1 MNVVI
6 DASAAVG
13 LVLALPGTEI
23 FTPLLEQ
30 AVLVT
35 APDLYIA
42 EVGNAIWK
50 YRKADLLPMER
61 CELLLEQVVSLP
73 DRIESSSALYL
84 EAFALACRHLHP
96 VYDALYLILARRTNA
111 TILTMDRRLAALA
124 GQLEIK
130 VIIPSRNIP
139 ET

>member
-13 LVLALPGTEI
+13 LVLAFPDTEI

-30 AVLVT
+30 AALVT

-42 EVGNAIWK
+42 EVSNAIWK
-50 YRKADLLPMER
+50 YRKADFLPMER
-61 CELLLEQVVSLP
+61 CELRLEQAVSLP
-73 DRIESSSALYL
+73 DRIESSSALYQ

-96 VYDALYLILARRTNA
+96 VYDAIYLILARRTNA
-111 TILTMDRRLAALA
+111 TILTMDRRLAVLA
-124 GQLEIK
+124 AQLEIK
-130 VIIPSRNIP
+130 VIITSKP
-139 ET
+139 

>member
-1 MNVVI
+1 MNIVI

-23 FTPLLEQ
+23 FAPLLEE
-30 AVLVT
+30 AALVG
-35 APDLYIA
+35 APDLYVA

-61 CELLLEQVVSLP
+61 CELMLEQALSLP
-73 DRIESSSALYL
+73 DRFESSSELYR

-96 VYDALYLILARRTNA
+96 MYDALYLILARRTNA
-111 TILTMDRRLAALA
+111 TILTLDRRLAGLA
-124 GQLEIK
+124 NALEIK
-130 VIIPSRNIP
+130 VLIPSTP
-139 ET
+139 